1 VFLELFPSS
10 SRAQRHWKVAG
21 KKGKIYIYR
30 RHSAGGGIRQPSAVI
45 SALVVPYVNRQYC
58 VHLCWRSAK
67 ATHQHWYLSWRAIKP
82 TASTLVWISLVGTQ
96 FDSTTHSHTHTL
108 APNPSHR
115 HKQLQPTLSLPPP
128 LVSFAR
134 APPPQLPSENCRPT
148 LQPPVPRATLS
159 RFTAV
164 AWRAAL
170 WRRTLANSCLCPCWS
185 ARRVGSG

>member
-96 FDSTTHSHTHTL
+96 FDSTTHSHTHTHSLPTL
-108 APNPSHR
+108 ATATSSCNRPCPCHRRSWASPARRRLSCRRKTVDPLYNLQFLERRWAGSLPSHGE
-115 HKQLQPTLSLPPP
+115 QLCGVEP
-128 LVSFAR
+128 
-134 APPPQLPSENCRPT
+134 
-148 LQPPVPRATLS
+148 
-159 RFTAV
+159 
-164 AWRAAL
+164 
-170 WRRTLANSCLCPCWS
+170 
-185 ARRVGSG
+185 